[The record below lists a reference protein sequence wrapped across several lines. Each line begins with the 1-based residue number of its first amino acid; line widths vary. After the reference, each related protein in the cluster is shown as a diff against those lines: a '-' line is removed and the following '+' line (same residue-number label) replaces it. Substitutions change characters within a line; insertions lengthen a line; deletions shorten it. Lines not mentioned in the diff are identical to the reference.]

1 VQKRDVY
8 SKKVKRTKV
17 MRRIIGGMFIVDCM
31 LVALLSFS
39 MTTPHRWGMKQYQYV
54 SSQDLMDNI
63 QIESSEE
70 FLIDETSNHIMY
82 AAEIGNNVDATGTI
96 DDDVDY
102 DYGHGKNDDDD
113 GADDNN
119 ESEYDDSYGY
129 DNDQDDVTSLCMYT
143 C

>member
-1 VQKRDVY
+1 MQKRDVY
-8 SKKVKRTKV
+8 RKKVKRTKV

-39 MTTPHRWGMKQYQYV
+39 MMTPHRWGMKQYQYV

-82 AAEIGNNVDATGTI
+82 AAEIGNNVDATGTL
-96 DDDVDY
+96 DDDVDVDY
-102 DYGHGKNDDDD
+102 DYGHVINDDDD

-119 ESEYDDSYGY
+119 ESEYDDSDGY
-129 DNDQDDVTSLCMYT
+129 DNDQDVYVCIRVR
-143 C
+143 